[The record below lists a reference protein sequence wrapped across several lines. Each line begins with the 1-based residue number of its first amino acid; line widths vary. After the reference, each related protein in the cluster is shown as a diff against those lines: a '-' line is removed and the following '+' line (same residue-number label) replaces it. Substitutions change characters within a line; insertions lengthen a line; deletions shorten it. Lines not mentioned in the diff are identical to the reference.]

1 MLIEYSTKA
10 EIVKA
15 LLAILKELKAIRK
28 VLENNQN

>member
-1 MLIEYSTKA
+1 MLIDYSTKA

-28 VLENNQN
+28 CLESK